1 MIKKIIVV
9 MMLVLCG
16 KTFSLQAQDTLALK
30 PEEDAVAALLAS
42 CIETDGDSAKIALAN
57 KAANSLQQLLEK
69 QSAFRYSLSGL
80 KNVSTVYSPDKKVRL
95 VTFGVALAEG
105 RYVYHGFV
113 LYNNGTSVTTTRL
126 FAAPKSEA
134 DPSRA
139 SMQASNW
146 YGAIYYDISM
156 FGSKKAPIYALCG
169 WDGADMFTNRKV
181 LEQLM
186 IDPSG
191 KPKFGGSFASEYG
204 RGFQR
209 LIFEFTEK
217 AVMSLHYNSKEKA
230 IVADHLS
237 APPQYKGN
245 KQFYGPD
252 MSFDAYYYEK
262 GEWYYE
268 PDIDVKLHQ

>member
-1 MIKKIIVV
+1 M

-16 KTFSLQAQDTLALK
+16 GTLSLQAQDTLALK
-30 PEEDAVAALLAS
+30 PEEDAVASLLAS
-42 CIETDGDSAKIALAN
+42 CMESDNDSVKIALAN
-57 KAANSLQQLLEK
+57 KAANSLEQLLKK
-69 QSAFRYSLSGL
+69 QSAYRYSLLGL
-80 KNVSTVYSPDKKVRL
+80 KSVSSVYSPDKKVRL
-95 VTFGVALAEG
+95 VTFGVSLAEG
-105 RYVYHGFV
+105 EYIYHGFV
-113 LYNNGTSVTTTRL
+113 VYNNGSSVTTTRL
-126 FAAPKSEA
+126 YDGKKNVP

-181 LEQLM
+181 LEQLI
-186 IDPSG
+186 IDESG
-191 KPKFGGSFASEYG
+191 KPKFGGSFASETG

-209 LIFEFTEK
+209 LIFQFTEK
-217 AVMSLHYNSKEKA
+217 AVMSLHYNTKEKA

-237 APPQYKGN
+237 APPEYKGN

-252 MSFDAYYYEK
+252 MSFDAYYFAK
-262 GEWYYE
+262 GEWIYE
-268 PDIDVKLHQ
+268 PDIDIKLHQ